1 MRCNRVGAR
10 HFTVSFTFA
19 TIIVSLLS
27 PLDPALAQAP
37 AAGTALGA
45 PASAPTPDLAT
56 LLKGL
61 GSGDTDTVQKTI
73 LALGARGDVAALPAL
88 EALYDDRLQV
98 SPDGSLFI
106 RLKRFTLAH
115 PLTGAI
121 VASPPGP
128 LRDGEM
134 NNEIRRIILPVIA
147 QLKLS
152 ASDPTLRLQ
161 AAEELAKRGGG
172 QAAMLMRQALSR
184 EKNSKVKQALSL
196 ALAQVDIADADAAKR
211 LAAVGVLQ
219 DLGTGSNRPQ
229 LEALARK
236 RPDGTFAEPD
246 ERVRAA
252 ASGALGAIAR
262 RESLVS
268 AAGHVVYGFS
278 LASVFLFAALGL
290 AITFGV
296 MGVINMA
303 HGEMLT
309 IGAYTTYVMQ
319 TVVAE
324 QAPAL
329 QPYYLLFS
337 IPAAFLV
344 AGAVGVLLERS
355 VIRWLYGRPLE
366 TLLATWGISLALV
379 QIIRLVFG
387 ASNVAVS
394 NPSWLAGGFEPVS
407 GLVLSYNR
415 IGVVLFVAI
424 AALFVWFLLQ
434 RTTLGL
440 QVRAVTQNRQM
451 AACMGIRT
459 SRVDMWTFGLGSGI
473 AGLGGVA
480 LSQIGNVGPEL
491 GQTYIL
497 DSFMVVV
504 LGGVGRIA
512 GTIFAALGL
521 GVAQKL
527 MEPLSGAVLG
537 KIAVLVFIILYIQ
550 RRPQGMFALKGR
562 VEA

>member
-1 MRCNRVGAR
+1 MSHRGGPVRG
-10 HFTVSFTFA
+10 
-19 TIIVSLLS
+19 
-27 PLDPALAQAP
+27 ALAFVFNLILTCGIAVLGTTLP
-37 AAGTALGA
+37 GAAAL
-45 PASAPTPDLAT
+45 PDLEP
-56 LLKGL
+56 LLRGL
-61 GSGDTDTVQKTI
+61 GSPDFETVQKSVV
-73 LALGARGDVAALPAL
+73 ALGDRADPAALPAL

-98 SPDGSLFI
+98 GPDGVI
-106 RLKRFTLAH
+106 YIKVDRTTLIQG
-115 PLTGAI
+115 LTGAP
-121 VASPPGP
+121 VTSPPAR
-128 LRDGEM
+128 LRGGEM
-134 NNEIRRIILPVIA
+134 NNEIRRVILPIIA
-147 QLKLS
+147 RLKLS
-152 ASDPTLRLQ
+152 AADPALRLQ
-161 AAEELAKRGGG
+161 AADELAKRGGE
-172 QAAMLMRQALSR
+172 QSTLLLRQALAR
-184 EKNSKVKQALSL
+184 ETNAKVKASLSL
-196 ALAQVDIADADAAKR
+196 ALARGDIADPVAEKR
-211 LAAVGVLQ
+211 LAALVVMKEYGN
-219 DLGTGSNRPQ
+219 GSNRPEI
-229 LEALARK
+229 EAVNRK
-236 RPDGTFAEPD
+236 KPDGQFVEPD
-246 ERVRAA
+246 PRVRAA
-252 ASGALGAIAR
+252 ASAALGAIAR
-262 RESLVS
+262 RETLTSM
-268 AAGHVVYGFS
+268 AGHVLYGLS
-278 LASVFLFAALGL
+278 LSSVFLFAALGL

-309 IGAYTTYVMQ
+309 IGAYTTFVVQ
-319 TVVAE
+319 TVLS
-324 QAPAL
+324 QSAPAL
-329 QPYYLLFS
+329 LPYYLLLS
-337 IPAAFLV
+337 IPAAFVV
-344 AGAVGVLLERS
+344 AGAVGVILERT

-366 TLLATWGISLALV
+366 TLLATWGISLFLV
-379 QIIRLVFG
+379 QGIRLIFG

-394 NPSWLAGGFEPVS
+394 NPSWLSGGFEPFS

-415 IGVVLFVAI
+415 IAVVLFVAL

-440 QVRAVTQNRQM
+440 QVRAVTQNRAM

-521 GVAQKL
+521 GIAQKL
-527 MEPLSGAVLG
+527 IEPVSGAVLG